1 MATTT
6 EQNPRVLTIVSP
18 GGHLTQALCV
28 MSVVKEFHL
37 VTSKEVAEDVKAA
50 SVTLINGTQFNAF
63 KHFLNCFVAFSIIRK
78 IKPSVVFSTGG
89 PICIPFALIAK
100 LMGIKFIYLDTLS
113 RVVDLSNTARFLYK
127 YKMAS
132 KIMCQWENVAA
143 KYPGVEYFGKTF
155 DICNDRH

>member
-1 MATTT
+1 
-6 EQNPRVLTIVSP
+6 
-18 GGHLTQALCV
+18 
-28 MSVVKEFHL
+28 MSVVNEFHL
-37 VTSKEVAEDVKAA
+37 VTSKEVAEDVNATT
-50 SVTLINGTQFNAF
+50 VTLVRGTQFNVFRHF
-63 KHFLNCFVAFSIIRK
+63 KNCFVAFQIIRR
-78 IKPSVVFSTGG
+78 IKPTVVFSTGG
-89 PICIPFALIAK
+89 PICIPYAIVAK
-100 LMGIKFIYLDTLS
+100 LMGVNFVYLDTLS